1 MSIRLNRTAAILF
14 GVTASM
20 LAATPGAFAQDRAI
34 IVRGVAPG
42 NKMVVV
48 SYRDL
53 NLNYEAQRDILYD
66 RVGNAVRDVCNFNQ
80 LKGPG
85 TDYRTCSSK
94 AWTGTLPQM
103 YRAFIQAYQR
113 AYPRRR

>member
-1 MSIRLNRTAAILF
+1 MSIRLHRSAAILL
-14 GVTASM
+14 GVTASIF
-20 LAATPGAFAQDRAI
+20 AGAPRALAQDRAI
-34 IVRGVAPG
+34 VVRGVAPG

-66 RVGNAVRDVCNFNQ
+66 RVGNAVRDVCNFDQ
-80 LKGPG
+80 VRGPG